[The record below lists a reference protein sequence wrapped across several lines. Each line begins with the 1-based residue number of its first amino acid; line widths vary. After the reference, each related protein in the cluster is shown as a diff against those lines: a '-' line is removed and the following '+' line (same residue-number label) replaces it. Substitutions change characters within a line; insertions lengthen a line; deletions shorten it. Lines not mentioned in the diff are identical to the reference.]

1 MTLRN
6 PLVTYTA
13 VFRLKPSR
21 GKEGVEEFPGGCR
34 PDCWLADRCAA
45 QIGWAAKDQRFC
57 LARLI
62 RDAQCAIDAG
72 DRIFVPGFGRLL
84 KYACVFGQRGNRLK
98 DGALKAYERRL
109 DARLDRLMALR
120 PKPEEGRKLQT
131 AIEGRRR
138 HLFTFMANR
147 KLSPTNDGSPA
158 KSWRRSPSPNP
169 RAMIAS
175 PAAQGRMAW
184 TIDSLTHNV
193 SNYLFDR
200 SFLRRARTLPHAE
213 AIAAA
218 SEAIL
223 AARR

>member
-1 MTLRN
+1 
-6 PLVTYTA
+6 
-13 VFRLKPSR
+13 
-21 GKEGVEEFPGGCR
+21 
-34 PDCWLADRCAA
+34 
-45 QIGWAAKDQRFC
+45 
-57 LARLI
+57 
-62 RDAQCAIDAG
+62 
-72 DRIFVPGFGRLL
+72 
-84 KYACVFGQRGNRLK
+84 
-98 DGALKAYERRL
+98 
-109 DARLDRLMALR
+109 MALR
-120 PKPEEGRKLQT
+120 PKAEEERKLQT
-131 AIEGRRR
+131 AIEGRR
-138 HLFTFMANR
+138 HLFTFMTNR
-147 KLSPTNDGSPA
+147 KLSPTNDGSEQALYVSPFSASFDGSPA